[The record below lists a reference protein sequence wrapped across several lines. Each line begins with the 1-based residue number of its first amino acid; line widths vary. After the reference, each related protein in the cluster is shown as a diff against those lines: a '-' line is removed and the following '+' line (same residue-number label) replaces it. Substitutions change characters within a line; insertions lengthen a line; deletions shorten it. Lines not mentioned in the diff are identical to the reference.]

1 MKELVVVKTLVCLK
15 YLPFYEYSHHL
26 DRETV
31 QKFEDEW
38 CSVQPKFDGVSAT
51 LYYVDNGWLV
61 ASKQSPDGRDFITKD
76 SKVTFKEE
84 FLRIFNTLGFK
95 LPEEGD
101 KNKAFF
107 FEMLLT
113 NIPSILPKEKDR
125 LILHGVRN
133 MSNLEEEF
141 PKYYA

>member
-1 MKELVVVKTLVCLK
+1 M
-15 YLPFYEYSHHL
+15 
-26 DRETV
+26 
-31 QKFEDEW
+31 
-38 CSVQPKFDGVSAT
+38 
-51 LYYVDNGWLV
+51 
-61 ASKQSPDGRDFITKD
+61 
-76 SKVTFKEE
+76 TFKEE

-113 NIPSILPKEKDR
+113 NIPSILPKEKDG